1 MTDRG
6 LTAASSRG
14 ITLIELMIVVAIV
27 GILASIAY
35 PSYRENV
42 NSGRR
47 ADGQGALVNVAQRL
61 ERCFTQ
67 FNAYNSANCGVAFP
81 LDSPEGFYT
90 ITAPTL
96 TATTFT
102 LSAAPQGPQTADTRC
117 ATLTLT
123 HSGVRN
129 ASGTQPDRCW

>member
-1 MTDRG
+1 MLSRAG
-6 LTAASSRG
+6 SRG

-102 LSAAPQGPQTADTRC
+102 LNAAPQGPQAADTRC

-123 HSGVRN
+123 HSGARD
-129 ASGTQPDRCW
+129 ATGTQPDRCW

>member
-1 MTDRG
+1 MLSREG
-6 LTAASSRG
+6 SRG
-14 ITLIELMIVVAIV
+14 ITLIELMIVMAIV

-81 LDSPEGFYT
+81 IDSPEGFYS

-102 LSAAPQGPQTADTRC
+102 LSAAPQGAQTGDTRC
-117 ATLTLT
+117 GTLTLT
-123 HSGVRN
+123 HSGARN